1 MTNVCQYL
9 SMYFL
14 ASKVLVWVIA
24 IYFKMKSPKAACI
37 LFQVLAAII
46 VIEFF
51 PCKFIRNEGFNIFPV
66 EEVAEL

>member
-1 MTNVCQYL
+1 M
-9 SMYFL
+9 
-14 ASKVLVWVIA
+14 IA